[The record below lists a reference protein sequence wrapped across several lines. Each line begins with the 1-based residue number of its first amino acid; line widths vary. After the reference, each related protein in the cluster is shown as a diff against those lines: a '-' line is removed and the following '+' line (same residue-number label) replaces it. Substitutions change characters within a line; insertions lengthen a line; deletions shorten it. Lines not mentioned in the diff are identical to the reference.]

1 MSVSPEL
8 REFVLSLPAEV
19 RRELCKAKCD
29 AAYGLTST
37 QGAWDVLRMS
47 PDQVPLYLCAIEAP
61 NPPVIAVVPVS
72 PIAIALHAAGLSGRD
87 GSHFVSVTVCPCF
100 WSGISWAELGG
111 AQSPRDKSDLRET
124 YNFDGDETKD
134 PTGHRAAIALLQK
147 VMAEKVTS

>member
-1 MSVSPEL
+1 M
-8 REFVLSLPAEV
+8 VLSLPLDV

-37 QGAWDVLRMS
+37 QGAWDLLRMS

-72 PIAIALHAAGLSGRD
+72 PIAIALHAARLSGRD
-87 GSHFVSVTVCPCF
+87 GSHTVSLSVQPCF
-100 WSGISWAELGG
+100 SFDCSGAYLVTGG
-111 AQSPRDKSDLRET
+111 SPRDKSDVRVEYEAPVDDT
-124 YNFDGDETKD
+124 AKD

-147 VMAEKVTS
+147 VMAEKVTP